1 MGSYVDSLREAARRL
16 LRSEG
21 GILYLNRS
29 IKDDAIKMMLK
40 ISDIVPSKVY
50 FPELSY
56 IESQEILLECSGNNF
71 YIGEEEKSEEYC
83 WVKSHKSETGESW
96 DDFRNMVLE
105 LAIAGYPGCIG
116 CGGPGSEEIWDEANS
131 RIY

>member
-21 GILYLNRS
+21 GILYLNRNIS
-29 IKDDAIKMMLK
+29 EGAIELLLK
-40 ISDIVPSKVY
+40 ISDHAPSKIS

-56 IESQEILLECSGNNF
+56 IESQEIILECSGNNF
-71 YIGEEEKSEEYC
+71 NIGEEEKSEEFC
-83 WVKSHKSETGESW
+83 CGKSHISETGDPW
-96 DDFRNMVLE
+96 GDFSKMALE
-105 LAIAGYPGCIG
+105 LAVAGYPGCIG
-116 CGGPGSEEIWDEANS
+116 CGGPGSEELWDEASS

>member
-21 GILYLNRS
+21 GILYLNRNIS
-29 IKDDAIKMMLK
+29 EGAIVMMLK
-40 ISDIVPSKVY
+40 ISDHVPSKIS
-50 FPELSY
+50 FPELAY
-56 IESQEILLECSGNNF
+56 VESHEILLECLGNNF

-83 WVKSHKSETGESW
+83 WVKSHKSNTGDSW
-96 DDFRNMVLE
+96 GDFSAMVLE
-105 LAIAGYPGCIG
+105 LAMAGYPGCIG
-116 CGGPGSEEIWDEANS
+116 CGGPGSEEIWDESRS

>member
-21 GILYLNRS
+21 GILYLNRNIS
-29 IKDDAIKMMLK
+29 EGAIGLLLK
-40 ISDIVPSKVY
+40 ISDYAPSKIS

-56 IESQEILLECSGNNF
+56 IESEEIILECSGNNF
-71 YIGEEEKSEEYC
+71 NIGEEEKSEEYC
-83 WVKSHKSETGESW
+83 WVKSHKSETGDPW
-96 DDFRNMVLE
+96 GDFSKMVLE
-105 LAIAGYPGCIG
+105 LAVAGYPGCIG
-116 CGGPGSEEIWDEANS
+116 CGGPGSEEFWDEASS

>member
-21 GILYLNRS
+21 GILYLNMNIS
-29 IKDDAIKMMLK
+29 ESAIDLMLK
-40 ISDIVPSKVY
+40 ISDSVPSKVSL
-50 FPELSY
+50 PELSY
-56 IESQEILLECSGNNF
+56 IESHEILLECSGNSF

-83 WVKSHKSETGESW
+83 WVKSHRSETGESW
-96 DDFRNMVLE
+96 SDFRKMVLE
-105 LAIAGYPGCIG
+105 LAIAGYPGCTG
-116 CGGPGSEEIWDEANS
+116 CGGPGSEEIWDETTS